1 MGMFGE
7 VTGRVVAIVC
17 STYTTFAVQDAFTA
31 QGYSEDDAKT
41 YLSQIFLAANVLA
54 FVAALVFGF
63 ISQYFRITSLL
74 MFTNGL
80 MVISAFFLIW
90 DLEEVGITFTVS
102 FVLAA
107 SLNTSNFVL
116 SQTMLTRKLKDDS
129 RGTILSF

>member
-1 MGMFGE
+1 
-7 VTGRVVAIVC
+7 
-17 STYTTFAVQDAFTA
+17 
-31 QGYSEDDAKT
+31 
-41 YLSQIFLAANVLA
+41 
-54 FVAALVFGF
+54 
-63 ISQYFRITSLL
+63 